1 MLMGCSV
8 ARGYLLLVPL
18 ANVAP
23 PTAVGSFFLLA
34 VLILE
39 GDEHPAF
46 KAGARTLQAGVVG
59 LRRLWSIRRT
69 RCALR
74 RSSRPA
80 RVVAPLGKAEARLAR
95 EAAPDRTVQVA
106 IHAYEHF

>member
-1 MLMGCSV
+1 VCLSPLDGIMLMGCSV
-8 ARGYLLLVPL
+8 GRGYLLLVPL
-18 ANVAP
+18 ASVAP

-59 LRRLWSIRRT
+59 LYS
-69 RCALR
+69 
-74 RSSRPA
+74 
-80 RVVAPLGKAEARLAR
+80 VVVTG
-95 EAAPDRTVQVA
+95 VA
-106 IHAYEHF
+106 VLC